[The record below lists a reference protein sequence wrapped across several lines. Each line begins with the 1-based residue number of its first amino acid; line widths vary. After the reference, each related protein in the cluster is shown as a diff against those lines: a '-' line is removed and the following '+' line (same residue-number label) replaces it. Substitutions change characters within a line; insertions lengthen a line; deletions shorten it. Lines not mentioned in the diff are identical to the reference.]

1 MFLYFSKECSFLK
14 GVRSGIITTAIT
26 TATNNELG
34 QPHQTTYYPLTH
46 VALPQGKK

>member
-1 MFLYFSKECSFLK
+1 MLLYFSKECSFLK
-14 GVRSGIITTAIT
+14 GIITTAIT